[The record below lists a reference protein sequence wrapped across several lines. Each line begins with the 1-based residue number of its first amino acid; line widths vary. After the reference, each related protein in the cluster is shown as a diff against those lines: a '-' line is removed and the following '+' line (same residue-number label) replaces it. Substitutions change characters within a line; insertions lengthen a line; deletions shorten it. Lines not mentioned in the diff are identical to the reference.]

1 MQRVL
6 LLVNKKVGEME
17 HYDVPLPP
25 LEYGPAFTAGERV
38 LKRYTQV
45 QWSNYKHYNKAGAYS
60 D

>member
-6 LLVNKKVGEME
+6 LLVNKKAREME

-38 LKRYTQV
+38 LNIAIYR
-45 QWSNYKHYNKAGAYS
+45 
-60 D
+60 DI

>member
-17 HYDVPLPP
+17 HYAVPLPP

-38 LKRYTQV
+38 LITKKTFLPVLPLFVLRL
-45 QWSNYKHYNKAGAYS
+45 SAIE
-60 D
+60 